1 LEHGEIRPFSSNL
14 SVRNFDTEIKLI
26 KKQKREKKKGEPL
39 VIKRKIKGPLSY
51 PEYLLMGLNLSIYK

>member
-1 LEHGEIRPFSSNL
+1 
-14 SVRNFDTEIKLI
+14 VRNFDTEIKLI